1 MVWVLVLL
9 STARADSLV
18 PPRGAGLMLKRMRLV
33 AAGRLLVMT
42 CLLGQ
47 SVAGAQRVEVKPG
60 GGYTGL
66 IVVRTPEEAAAV
78 LGQLKAG
85 MDFAVVAKERSIEK
99 TAKDGGL
106 LGEEELAE
114 LTPAERDA
122 LRGLRAG
129 GIAGPIRVTDGY
141 ALLTVFSERPP
152 TEDLNEKQIREMGR
166 AAPVRQT
173 INVAGMSEEDSVFE
187 QFAKPAN
194 WQEDLRVPCEVR
206 KESHPAVVKKMEA
219 VLEQGGAPIDA
230 MRGHVALAQLH
241 AFVGDMGL
249 SIKEWQAAYAIAQ
262 ANVPGAIPY
271 LQEALGASYLH
282 EAEME
287 NGVYKDS
294 GTMDIFP
301 PEAAGKH
308 FQKTDNSKLAL
319 SYFSKFLE
327 RAPDDL
333 QVRWLLNL
341 TYATLGG
348 YPEQVPAKYLI
359 APSVFESKESV
370 GHFADV
376 AREAGLNVFSAAGGV
391 VVEDFD
397 NDGLLDVM
405 TSSAD
410 MCDSMHLFHN
420 NGDGTFSDRTVQA
433 GLANQL
439 GGLNLIQADYNN
451 DGCMDVLVL
460 RAGWEF
466 PIRKS
471 LLRNNCDG
479 TFTDVTA
486 ASGLGSTPAPTQTA
500 VWADVD
506 NDGLLDLF
514 VGNEN
519 APSQLFRNRGDGTFE
534 DISHAAGVDKTAFT
548 KGVVAADY
556 DKDGYVDFYLSNFDG
571 ANVLY
576 HNNGNLTFTDV
587 ARQAGVQAPF
597 VSFATW
603 FFDYD
608 NDGWPDLFVTSYNNY
623 TDDQVLRSYLGLP
636 VSVETLKLYRNRH
649 DGTFEDVTA
658 KVGLDRV
665 LMPMGANFG
674 DVDNDGFLDIYLGM
688 GAPSFAAMM
697 PHVLLRNE
705 GGKKFVD
712 VTTASGTGELHK
724 GHGIAF
730 ADLERNGH
738 EDIVAATGGAVPS
751 DKHAMRVFRNP
762 GNGNDWINVRL
773 TGVRS
778 NRAAL
783 GAEIKVTLED
793 EGGVRRVICRTVGQT
808 SSFGGNP
815 MEQHIGLGH
824 GARIVSLEV
833 WWPASRTRQQFS
845 GVEKNQYLAISEFA
859 TTYTK
864 LERKA
869 FRMGVAADA
878 RSTP

>member
-1 MVWVLVLL
+1 MRKWIAGVVALGLLWTMAGATMHAQGAGTGAEGYPGVLV
-9 STARADSLV
+9 
-18 PPRGAGLMLKRMRLV
+18 
-33 AAGRLLVMT
+33 
-42 CLLGQ
+42 
-47 SVAGAQRVEVKPG
+47 
-60 GGYTGL
+60 
-66 IVVRTPEEAAAV
+66 VRSAEEAGVV

-85 MDFAVVAKERSIEK
+85 MNFAVVAKERSIEK
-99 TAKDGGL
+99 TAVDGGL
-106 LGEEELAE
+106 LDAE
-114 LTPAERDA
+114 GFAKLTAAEKEA

-129 GIAGPIRVTDGY
+129 GVAGPVRVADGY
-141 ALLTVFSERPP
+141 ALLTVFAERPP
-152 TEDLNEKQIREMGR
+152 TEDLNEKQIRGMGR
-166 AAPVRQT
+166 AAAVRQT

-187 QFAKPAN
+187 QFAKPSN
-194 WQEDLRVPCEVR
+194 WKEDLQVPCEVR
-206 KESHPAVVKKMEA
+206 KESHPAAVKKMEA
-219 VLEQGGAPIDA
+219 VLAAGGAPMEL

-241 AFVGDMGL
+241 AFVGDMGM
-249 SIKEWQAAYAIAQ
+249 SIKEWKAAYAIAQ
-262 ANVPGAIPY
+262 ASVPGAVPY
-271 LQEALGASYLH
+271 FEEALGASYLH
-282 EAEME
+282 LSEMD
-287 NGVYKDS
+287 NGVYRDS
-294 GTMDIFP
+294 GTLDIFP
-301 PEAAGKH
+301 PLAKGARFGKVE
-308 FQKTDNSKLAL
+308 DSEVAL
-319 SYFSKFLE
+319 RYFTKFLE
-327 RAPDDL
+327 RAPDDM
-333 QVRWLLNL
+333 QARWLLNL
-341 TYATLGG
+341 TYLTLGG
-348 YPEQVPAKYLI
+348 YPEQVPAKYLVPPG
-359 APSVFESKESV
+359 AFGAAEVKGV
-370 GHFADV
+370 GRFTDV

-391 VVEDFD
+391 IVEDFD

-410 MCDSMHLFHN
+410 MCDSLHLFHN

-433 GLANQL
+433 GLAKQL

-479 TFTDVTA
+479 TFTDVTEK
-486 ASGLGSTPAPTQTA
+486 SGLGSTPGPTQTA

-506 NDGLLDLF
+506 NDGFLDLF

-556 DKDGYVDFYLSNFDG
+556 DKNGYVDLYLSNFDG

-623 TDDQVLRSYLGLP
+623 TDDQAVRSYLGLP

-674 DVDNDGFLDIYLGM
+674 DFDNDGFLDMYLGM
-688 GAPSFAAMM
+688 GSPSFASMM
-697 PHVLLRNE
+697 PHALLRNE
-705 GGKKFVD
+705 GGKKFMD
-712 VTTASGTGELHK
+712 VTAASGTGELHK
-724 GHGIAF
+724 GHGVAF
-730 ADLERNGH
+730 ADLERNGQ

-762 GNGNDWINVRL
+762 GNGNDWVNVRL
-773 TGVRS
+773 VGVKS
-778 NRAAL
+778 NRAAV
-783 GAEIKVTLED
+783 GAEITVTVED
-793 EGGVRRVICRTVGQT
+793 GSGGRRKICRTVGAT
-808 SSFGGNP
+808 SSFGSNP
-815 MEQHIGLGH
+815 MEQHVGLGR
-824 GARIVSLEV
+824 GARIASLEV
-833 WWPASRTRQQFS
+833 WWPASGTRQVFTD
-845 GVEKNQYLAISEFA
+845 VAVDQYLAIMEFA
-859 TTYTK
+859 KGYTK

-869 FRMGVAADA
+869 FRMGGG
-878 RSTP
+878 TP